1 MKTIK
6 NKTIEQIASWIFFA
20 IGMITILCVLVI
32 TLYLISSGLP
42 AIQKI
47 GLKEF
52 LFSSTWNSTG
62 SDPKFGILPFILT
75 SLYGTLGA
83 LLLAVPVGIG
93 CALYLSKF
101 APPALKRC
109 LLMGIQVLAG
119 IPSVVFGLVG
129 MVVLVPWIRSMFHL
143 SDGACL
149 LSAMIVLAI
158 MILPSVVNV
167 SLNALDAVPSEYEE
181 ASIALGATKLE
192 TVRKVSF
199 PAARSGILA
208 SIILGTGRAIGEA
221 MAVIMVSG
229 NVANMPNMF
238 QSVRFLTTA
247 ISSEMSY
254 ASGLQKEALFS
265 IALVLFVFI
274 LLTNT
279 ILSKLMKEVQSN
291 DSH

>member
-83 LLLAVPVGIG
+83 LLLAVSVGIVS
-93 CALYLSKF
+93 ALYLSKLS
-101 APPALKRC
+101 PPSLKRC

-208 SIILGTGRAIGEA
+208 SVILGTGRAIGEA